1 MTCVVRLHV
10 SLNLTDTQGAMP
22 STAQQKEL
30 IPWQLHC
37 NVSPRLTTMEVS
49 MKLQQS
55 SKELIASVL
64 TDIHCDAS
72 DISVSDDV
80 PYEKALSKVF
90 HELWTKLE
98 AAS

>member
-1 MTCVVRLHV
+1 
-10 SLNLTDTQGAMP
+10 
-22 STAQQKEL
+22 
-30 IPWQLHC
+30 
-37 NVSPRLTTMEVS
+37 MEVS